1 MLALPIISG
10 PDGVDPY
17 IAPIPLRDPADVDLS
32 SLRIAWYSDVDG
44 YLAPDDD
51 TRATLEAAVTAL
63 AERVT
68 SVEPDTPPA
77 LAEYVD
83 LWPRVGGG
91 DGRAWVQRMLDKWG
105 TTEESP
111 FLKKGFDT
119 IEPTSTDEYTKSLER
134 QDQFRSEMLQFIQP
148 YDAIVAPVAARPAP
162 EHGETYSKELRNM
175 FYTGPYNITGWPG
188 PRCAAG
194 RPAMDC
200 RSASRS
206 WRIPGERMSHWPW
219 RRRWS
224 PISAAGSGLRCR
236 CELSYC
242 SP

>member
-1 MLALPIISG
+1 M
-10 PDGVDPY
+10 
-17 IAPIPLRDPADVDLS
+17 
-32 SLRIAWYSDVDG
+32 
-44 YLAPDDD
+44 
-51 TRATLEAAVTAL
+51 TAL
-63 AERVT
+63 GERVA

-162 EHGETYSKELRNM
+162 EHGQTYSNELRNM

-188 PRCAAG
+188 AALRCGTSQRWIADRHPDLGASLARGCHIGLGGGVGVRSRRLAAASAVGVPVSEAALSPSPSYPRFAAG
-194 RPAMDC
+194 
-200 RSASRS
+200 
-206 WRIPGERMSHWPW
+206 
-219 RRRWS
+219 
-224 PISAAGSGLRCR
+224 ISLCAV
-236 CELSYC
+236 
-242 SP
+242 